1 MIKRDYICPTILVR
15 NVHLSMAVLST
26 PAEDKINPQ
35 YGAKTDIFTRD
46 PGFYPDLKDIDV
58 ENDGPWD
65 GID

>member
-26 PAEDKINPQ
+26 PAEDKINKE
-35 YGAKTDIFTRD
+35 YGAKTDIFEGD
-46 PGFYPDLKDIDV
+46 PGFYPNLNKIDV
-58 ENDGPWD
+58 ENDGPWG

>member
-26 PAEDKINPQ
+26 PAEDKINPK
-35 YGAKTDIFTRD
+35 YGAKTDIFERD
-46 PGFYPDLKDIDV
+46 PGLFLKDIDV
-58 ENDGPWD
+58 DNDGPWD